1 MNLNRAH
8 KISSLGLAA
17 LGWLAP
23 LISRASTDTLDP
35 PFGGDD
41 GTSQQEPVFII
52 ATIIQVLLG
61 FVGAATLLVFIWGG
75 FNLIFSGG
83 EAEKINKARSTLLWA
98 VIGLAIILS
107 SYAILQYTFSAF
119 LIASGGN
126 PTEETPT
133 AQ

>member
-1 MNLNRAH
+1 MALNVNRAP
-8 KISSLGLAA
+8 KISALSLAA
-17 LGWLAP
+17 FGWLVP
-23 LISRASTDTLDP
+23 LLGQATSSTLTP
-35 PFGGDD
+35 PFG
-41 GTSQQEPVFII
+41 TASTQQEPVFII

-119 LIASGGN
+119 QTASGGG
-126 PTEETPT
+126 
-133 AQ
+133 